1 MMTGAAPAK
10 TQQLLDKSLI
20 QKSSARGLICVKG
33 NSNSSNHTTSKFRRI
48 SFHQEVD
55 QLFFKFFVLLN
66 SFSVFIIMSVL
77 LHISDDKKLVVAGER
92 EHAIALYMACKYL
105 PPQLLA
111 SPGERKGMLIE
122 ASTLLEKIGDR
133 KSLEACSKL
142 MRSFGAASV
151 QA

>member
-33 NSNSSNHTTSKFRRI
+33 NSNSLNQTASKLRRI
-48 SFHQEVD
+48 SFYQDVD
-55 QLFFKFFVLLN
+55 QLFLKSFVLLN
-66 SFSVFIIMSVL
+66 SFSVLKSYVCL
-77 LHISDDKKLVVAGER
+77 LSDDKKLVVAGER

>member
-1 MMTGAAPAK
+1 
-10 TQQLLDKSLI
+10 
-20 QKSSARGLICVKG
+20 
-33 NSNSSNHTTSKFRRI
+33 
-48 SFHQEVD
+48 
-55 QLFFKFFVLLN
+55 
-66 SFSVFIIMSVL
+66 MSVQCTY
-77 LHISDDKKLVVAGER
+77 ISDDKKLVVAGER

-151 QA
+151 QGNQFALKFASSRHC